1 MMGVMGKRTFD
12 YDLMPDNVLYDVF
25 YESGT
30 MLGGKYVARMRN
42 AKDPFERERW
52 RRTLSGLDAERA
64 AVDPDDRMAL
74 AAGKTLSQRRLH
86 PVHGERRH
94 P

>member
-1 MMGVMGKRTFD
+1 MMGVMDKRTLD
-12 YDLMPDNVLYDVF
+12 YDLMPDSVLYDIF

-52 RRTLSGLDAERA
+52 RRALSGLDAERA
-64 AVDPDDRMAL
+64 TVDPDDRMAQIRAKERWDAERKAL
-74 AAGKTLSQRRLH
+74 AATDGRK
-86 PVHGERRH
+86 
-94 P
+94 